1 MSLFVHHIAL
11 SLCLLS
17 PVKRERASSV
27 EVYYLL
33 LVRRNRNNLRPM
45 QYARRTPM
53 GRIFGI

>member
-1 MSLFVHHIAL
+1 MMSLFVHHIAL

-17 PVKRERASSV
+17 PVKKERVSSV

-45 QYARRTPM
+45 QYAR
-53 GRIFGI
+53 